1 MHSHTRYLIVPYARR
16 LPFLCVS
23 AIYVNR
29 GLQHAQT
36 AAAAAGRG
44 PQERNSYA
52 KQAGVGTPPALWAC
66 LPESELCFTYSP
78 FLFLP
83 A

>member
-44 PQERNSYA
+44 PQERNSYV
-52 KQAGVGTPPALWAC
+52 KQAGAGTPPCIACIAL
-66 LPESELCFTYSP
+66 
-78 FLFLP
+78 
-83 A
+83 